1 MLKEAQYMIRI
12 SKDFKAFQRGQ
23 KGRHS
28 HFTERKGNAEKQQRQ
43 KKKQCL
49 DDNILGPSDRSEQ
62 NFELLKAKL
71 DKAQPLKS

>member
-1 MLKEAQYMIRI
+1 MQRNN
-12 SKDFKAFQRGQ
+12 KD
-23 KGRHS
+23 
-28 HFTERKGNAEKQQRQ
+28 N
-43 KKKQCL
+43 KKQCL

>member
-1 MLKEAQYMIRI
+1 MIRI

-23 KGRHS
+23 NGRNS
-28 HFTERKGNAEKQQRQ
+28 HFTERKGNAEKQQSQ
-43 KKKQCL
+43 NKKQCL